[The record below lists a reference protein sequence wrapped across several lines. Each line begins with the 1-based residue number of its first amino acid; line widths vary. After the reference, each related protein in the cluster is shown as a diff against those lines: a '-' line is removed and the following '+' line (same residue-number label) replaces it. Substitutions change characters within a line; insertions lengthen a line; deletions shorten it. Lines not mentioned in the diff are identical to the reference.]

1 MENQDQGNYHS
12 SVDEK
17 MMERRPSGR
26 SFGGIGAMSNRS
38 EEEVFSDAVTEFQDS
53 GFDSGEADKDPTPA
67 ISVKDCEDIDI
78 LQSPLD
84 SAYGRQ
90 KENTVLKSMPVL
102 PTDTPEHSD
111 VSLSYGKD
119 SEDKNG
125 SDGDVVS
132 IKMETVKGV
141 LEESREVST
150 DANDNEDCKL
160 NENLS
165 SDSIQPSKHAGEIS
179 ETESILEKRPDVTS
193 DMVRLKEEFS
203 DRLSFNTPM
212 SENGEQETD
221 GKGNPRITSEE
232 NLMDPSLKSKSTED
246 LTSETGFA
254 DKTVELEENSDKLAL
269 NMVIDDLS
277 TKAESAKDIN
287 VPTGTFEIQTDAAH
301 GMDLSIDVD
310 SNEIDEKKKKGSVY
324 VLSVPDD
331 IPVVDDAEIKL
342 IGFKDHKGVKLLQ
355 SKALAS
361 EEIILDKEDEVKDC
375 ASQEKSDTF
384 VTNPM
389 DEDIVTE
396 DSYKLGVNN
405 EAVVKEVL
413 FVRNAGAIQID
424 KGSDAFS
431 PVGADTT
438 ENEDREVWSL
448 EEQQP
453 VYAAGDLHKV
463 SDAFSPVDADTTE
476 NEKDQDVRSLKEQQ
490 PVYVAHDLHRMS
502 SLGSMIND
510 VPDVKRMVVDADVEA
525 GKLNNMAGEE
535 NNSIGMGTSCEFSN
549 SSLHTNPASDLL
561 EVENSDD
568 VRERKT
574 QEYNINEVESG
585 EGPERGHVINEV
597 EGGKGPEGGHVI
609 NEVEGGKG
617 PEGGHVINEV
627 EGGKGPEGG
636 HVSMK
641 TDSTSESISTH
652 HQSVIVIEELNE
664 PECLPSDRV
673 SISQDDK
680 KESETNSYNKLHGE
694 SAIEN
699 LIASAVHNSEQ
710 NKTERTSVDQLKK
723 ELIHSG
729 AVKDSHTGESGTAS
743 HTSSVI
749 LQGEVNSG
757 SVKPQL
763 DTTVGDVSIYSS
775 SRTDSLE
782 GHWGSVSV
790 LSVQSD
796 NPAAI
801 DTETLP
807 STGSQALSE
816 TGKADIKNSKEQH
829 FDISDE
835 FEPPSFMTLVECGG
849 SDPKD
854 TTVSENPTGQ
864 NAENPRAG
872 WFPSLTHV
880 ANESQGRKKN
890 EKIIEKVANWNVNRQ
905 SALKN
910 LANSNEP
917 TDGTIGA
924 KVSSTVGPE
933 TPMAEPTNVET
944 EKEWNSPPRYPSGI
958 KREKRKGRPFWV
970 QFACCSSVN

>member
-12 SVDEK
+12 SVDAK

-38 EEEVFSDAVTEFQDS
+38 EDEVFSDAVTEFQDS
-53 GFDSGEADKDPTPA
+53 GFDSGEADKDLTPA
-67 ISVKDCEDIDI
+67 ISFKDCEDIDI

-90 KENTVLKSMPVL
+90 KENTVLKSMPIL
-102 PTDTPEHSD
+102 PTDTPKHND
-111 VSLSYGKD
+111 VGLSYGKD

-141 LEESREVST
+141 LEESREVSA
-150 DANDNEDCKL
+150 DANENDDCKL

-179 ETESILEKRPDVTS
+179 ETESILEKRPDVTL

-203 DRLSFNTPM
+203 DRLPSNTPM
-212 SENGEQETD
+212 SGNGEQETD
-221 GKGNPRITSEE
+221 GKGNPRITFEE
-232 NLMDPSLKSKSTED
+232 NLMDPSLKSKRTED

-287 VPTGTFEIQTDAAH
+287 VPTGTSELQTDAAH
-301 GMDLSIDVD
+301 GMDLSTDVD
-310 SNEIDEKKKKGSVY
+310 SNEIDEKKKKESVY

-342 IGFKDHKGVKLLQ
+342 IGFKDHKGVKLFQ
-355 SKALAS
+355 SEALAS
-361 EEIILDKEDEVKDC
+361 EEIILDKEEEVKDC

-396 DSYKLGVNN
+396 DSYKLGGNN

-413 FVRNAGAIQID
+413 FVRNADAIQID

-431 PVGADTT
+431 PVDADTT
-438 ENEDREVWSL
+438 KNEDREVWSL

-453 VYAAGDLHKV
+453 VYVADDLHKV

-476 NEKDQDVRSLKEQQ
+476 NEKDQEVRSLKEQQ
-490 PVYVAHDLHRMS
+490 PVYVAHDLHRTS

-510 VPDVKRMVVDADVEA
+510 VPDAKRMVVDADVEA
-525 GKLNNMAGEE
+525 GKLNNVAGEE
-535 NNSIGMGTSCEFSN
+535 NNSKGMGTSCEFSN
-549 SSLHTNPASDLL
+549 SSLHPNRALDLL
-561 EVENSDD
+561 EVEDSDD
-568 VRERKT
+568 VWTRKT
-574 QEYNINEVESG
+574 QEYNINEVEGG

-597 EGGKGPEGGHVI
+597 EGGKGA
-609 NEVEGGKG
+609 
-617 PEGGHVINEV
+617 
-627 EGGKGPEGG
+627 EGG

-641 TDSTSESISTH
+641 TDSTSESISTR

-664 PECLPSDRV
+664 PECLQSDRV
-673 SISQDDK
+673 SNSQDDK
-680 KESETNSYNKLHGE
+680 KESETNIYNKIHGE

-710 NKTERTSVDQLKK
+710 NETERTSVDQLKK

-729 AVKDSHTGESGTAS
+729 AVNDSRTGESGAAS
-743 HTSSVI
+743 HTSAVI

-790 LSVQSD
+790 LSIQSD

-801 DTETLP
+801 DTETSP

-835 FEPPSFMTLVECGG
+835 FEPPSFMTLVEGGG

-854 TTVSENPTGQ
+854 ATVSETPTGQ

-910 LANSNEP
+910 LANGNEP
-917 TDGTIGA
+917 TDGTMGA

-944 EKEWNSPPRYPSGI
+944 EKEWNSPPRYPSGL
-958 KREKRKGRPFWV
+958 KREKRKGTNSWM
-970 QFACCSSVN
+970 